1 VHIEKYPGSACRG
14 NGDTVIGGIGHNMEI
29 EEAISVIKEMN
40 VILLRSCKFTREM
53 EQAEKVAFEAM
64 EKQIK
69 RRTKARL
76 EPPYFLE
83 SNRLQTKEICPNCY
97 WEIEDLKSRYCGW
110 CGQRLNRGW

>member
-1 VHIEKYPGSACRG
+1 
-14 NGDTVIGGIGHNMEI
+14 MEI

-69 RRTKARL
+69 RRTKERM

-83 SNRLQTKEICPNCY
+83 SDRLQTKEICPNCY